1 MKAWID
7 KWMGRGTDRQ
17 TVRLED
23 GQSDELGIDR
33 MRDGQG
39 GVMDGGME
47 RVTDCGIDRG
57 MDEGVDWRW
66 TVDRWRDRQ
75 TDGQSGG
82 MGNGQRDGQSS
93 R

>member
-39 GVMDGGME
+39 GVMNGGME

-57 MDEGVDWRW
+57 MDEEVDWRW
-66 TVDRWRDRQ
+66 TVDRWRGRQ